1 MMVSF
6 VKPILYRS
14 VESSL
19 FRGCLRLLE
28 QIDDRSENLLRV
40 LTYHRIDE
48 PSRLKNL
55 HPGMISAT
63 PAEFS
68 RQMEELARNY
78 HVISIHAVMEAI
90 EKKIPLPARSV
101 LITFDDAYRDFSE
114 HAWPVLKLHNLPVTL
129 FVPTAFPDHPKR
141 LFWWDHLYAAIANAN
156 DYDEVTFHKIRLSL
170 KTKQDKTDSFKKA
183 RNWIK
188 SLPHELAMLHIDRI
202 CDELNAPEI
211 ENCVLG
217 WNELRQLASQGVTL
231 APHTQTHPLLNR
243 IEADKAIEQAT
254 GSLDDLRR
262 EIGETLP
269 IIAYPAGGVSDCV
282 AENLKEHGFKMAF
295 TTTRGINNLKSA
307 DLLQLRRINVGQG
320 TSLPLFRTQLIQEFR
335 WLNRC
340 WS

>member
-19 FRGCLRLLE
+19 FQGCLRLLE

-68 RQMEELARNY
+68 RQMEELARHY
-78 HVISIHAVMEAI
+78 HVVSIHAVMEAI
-90 EKKIPLPARSV
+90 EKRIPLPARSV
-101 LITFDDAYRDFSE
+101 LITFDDAYQDFSE
-114 HAWPVLKLHNLPVTL
+114 HAWPILKSHSLPVTL

-156 DYDEVTFHKIRLSL
+156 DYDEIMFHKIRLCL

-188 SLPHELAMLHIDRI
+188 SLPHELAMLHVERI
-202 CDELNAPEI
+202 CDELNAPEM
-211 ENCVLG
+211 ENYVLG
-217 WNELRQLASQGVTL
+217 WNELRQLASEGVTL

-243 IEADKAIEQAT
+243 IEADKATEQAT
-254 GSLDDLRR
+254 GSWDDLRR

-269 IIAYPAGGVSDCV
+269 IIAYPAGGVSDRV
-282 AENLKEHGFKMAF
+282 AENLKDHGFKMAF
-295 TTTRGINNLKSA
+295 TTTRGINNLNSA